1 MLVPSAA
8 CLAQI
13 DITTAKEK
21 EWLSPQVHGI
31 RDSKMHAVKGASGGG
46 QATVRILMLAAMMTL
61 RMSPAA
67 TSTHT
72 AVHPSIQPLALH
84 PTCLPPQVRGVGM
97 PNSPAPVVCH
107 DPSAAS
113 PTQQLSAC

>member
-1 MLVPSAA
+1 MRVPSAA
-8 CLAQI
+8 CLAQMGVVRV
-13 DITTAKEK
+13 KEK
-21 EWLSPQVHGI
+21 EWSSPQVHGI

-46 QATVRILMLAAMMTL
+46 QAAVRTFMFAAMMTL

-67 TSTHT
+67 TSTHD

-84 PTCLPPQVRGVGM
+84 PTRLLPQVRGVGM
-97 PNSPAPVVCH
+97 PNPPALAVCH